1 MLSHLSKCQHRPV
14 QQLRPS
20 CAEEGGGVV
29 ARSLGPAHSWCVHTT
44 TSPPPSDTFFPCV
57 PTAIIANLYPTCLH
71 ICDSGARAS
80 LARMAFMTQSRAAQ
94 HLHPQNSPTKLV
106 PVPAPVSSV
115 LTGTGFC
122 LRACRPAG
130 AVTSPAIL
138 SAICVGM
145 TRGYSCPEQRG
156 RHRYLS
162 PRLGGGQRLTMS
174 RILQAQLSQL

>member
-1 MLSHLSKCQHRPV
+1 VLFFLRNRFHLESSPCSKRSNLLSCV
-14 QQLRPS
+14 GMG
-20 CAEEGGGVV
+20 EDY
-29 ARSLGPAHSWCVHTT
+29 RSRLGIFKVIPL
-44 TSPPPSDTFFPCV
+44 PPSDTFFPGV
-57 PTAIIANLYPTCLH
+57 PTAIIANLYPTCPH
-71 ICDSGARAS
+71 IRDSGARAS
-80 LARMAFMTQSRAAQ
+80 VAWMAFATQSRAAQ